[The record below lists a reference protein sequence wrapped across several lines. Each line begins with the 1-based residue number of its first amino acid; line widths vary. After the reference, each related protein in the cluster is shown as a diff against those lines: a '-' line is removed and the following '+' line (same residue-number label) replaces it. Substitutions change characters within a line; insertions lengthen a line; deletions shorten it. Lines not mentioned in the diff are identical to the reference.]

1 MRTPHCSLIHI
12 QITNLVI
19 AIQYPAIFNI
29 DRLKID
35 QVYAVYTQYSEKHQF
50 KRENPMRNHRYD
62 YLTAS
67 EQAYR
72 VIRDMIL
79 EMELLPH
86 QPLSEQMLADK
97 LEMSRTPVREAVA
110 RLTTERLIDNAS
122 RRQLMV
128 APIRVA
134 LFETAYYVRRT
145 LEADLA
151 QLAAKNTISELDQLS
166 LETCLN
172 EQEIAARNNNS
183 EMFYNSDERMHQ
195 LICECAGKPMVWG
208 IILDSKFHMDRIRK
222 LILKNRTTVLTE
234 LIDEHRQIVH
244 AVLVGNAPA
253 AKDAML
259 AHIAHVFPDLDVIQ
273 KQFPEYF
280 AH

>member
-1 MRTPHCSLIHI
+1 
-12 QITNLVI
+12 
-19 AIQYPAIFNI
+19 
-29 DRLKID
+29 
-35 QVYAVYTQYSEKHQF
+35 
-50 KRENPMRNHRYD
+50 MRNHRYD

-72 VIRDMIL
+72 VIRAMIL
-79 EMELLPH
+79 EMKLLPH

-145 LEADLA
+145 LEGDLA
-151 QLAAKNTISELDQLS
+151 QLAAKASTSELDQLN
-166 LETCLN
+166 LQTCLN
-172 EQEIAARNNNS
+172 EQEIAARTKNS
-183 EMFYNSDERMHQ
+183 GMFYNSDERMHQ
-195 LICECAGKPMVWG
+195 LICECAGKPLVWP

-222 LILKNRTTVLTE
+222 LILMSRSTILTD

-244 AVLVGNAPA
+244 AILVGNAPA
-253 AKDAML
+253 ARNAML
-259 AHIAHVFPDLDVIQ
+259 DHIAHVFPDLDVIQ
-273 KQFPEYF
+273 KQFPDYF
-280 AH
+280 SQ